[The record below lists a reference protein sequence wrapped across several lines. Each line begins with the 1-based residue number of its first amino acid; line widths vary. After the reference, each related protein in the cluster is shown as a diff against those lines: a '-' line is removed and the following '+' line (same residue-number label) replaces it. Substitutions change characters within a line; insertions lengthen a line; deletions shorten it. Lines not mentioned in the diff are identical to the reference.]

1 MLIFLILSVSIIM
14 FSILKALYRLIR
26 VKKFLFSSKVS
37 LDNSM
42 MGNNKKIDI
51 IIPVYNET
59 KTVENSI
66 SYFSRLDNYCNI
78 YYVTTNKEKS
88 KDTYK
93 KILYLIDKYKTKN
106 VFLYNCPNT
115 TGTMATQLNYIA
127 KKLPNDS
134 IIGIY
139 NVDSFPKPDTFLYVL
154 NHIKKGSPLQQVSYF
169 NDNKKFIM
177 SSAQNWQNRWS
188 VVYELGKYT
197 SKAKLNF
204 TYSIGHGFFIY
215 KSDLDKYGYW
225 SDTEINEDNEF
236 GYRILINNGKI
247 YSIPFFEQAGFAKNV
262 SVYIKQQSTWFN
274 GPLYAFSYFKKNKK
288 NFHNFLLSCLNFK
301 AAVSWLFYP
310 IFSLII
316 FILGFIFNYWYI
328 SIILF
333 VEMFIYIT
341 IINYLSYKIL
351 KVYLP
356 KLKYSLTSVLTD
368 FLFFLIHSFG
378 PCLTLCKVILR
389 KNTINNKYNTEK

>member
-1 MLIFLILSVSIIM
+1 MLILLILSVSIIM

-37 LDNSM
+37 GDNSM

-66 SYFSRLDNYCNI
+66 SYFSRLDNYCNV

-106 VFLYNCPNT
+106 IFLYNCPNT
-115 TGTMATQLNYIA
+115 IGTMATQLNYVA
-127 KKLPNDS
+127 KKLPNNS

-215 KSDLDKYGYW
+215 KTDLDKYGYW
-225 SDTEINEDNEF
+225 SDKEINEDNEF

-247 YSIPFFEQAGFAKNV
+247 YPIPFF
-262 SVYIKQQSTWFN
+262 
-274 GPLYAFSYFKKNKK
+274 
-288 NFHNFLLSCLNFK
+288 
-301 AAVSWLFYP
+301 
-310 IFSLII
+310 
-316 FILGFIFNYWYI
+316 
-328 SIILF
+328 
-333 VEMFIYIT
+333 
-341 IINYLSYKIL
+341 
-351 KVYLP
+351 
-356 KLKYSLTSVLTD
+356 
-368 FLFFLIHSFG
+368 
-378 PCLTLCKVILR
+378 
-389 KNTINNKYNTEK
+389 